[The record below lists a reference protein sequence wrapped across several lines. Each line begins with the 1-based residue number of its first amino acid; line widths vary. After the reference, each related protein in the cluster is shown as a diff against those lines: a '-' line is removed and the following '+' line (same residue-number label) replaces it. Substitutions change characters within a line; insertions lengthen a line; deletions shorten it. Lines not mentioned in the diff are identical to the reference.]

1 MPAHDSRSRRA
12 HSRREAEVD
21 HIVATLHTYGGVLT
35 RARLRELCGAAHW
48 SEPGFESALAL
59 AVSNG
64 RVRSLG
70 GGLYEVIDHHE
81 EV

>member
-21 HIVATLHTYGGVLT
+21 HIVATLRTYGGVLT
-35 RARLRELCGAAHW
+35 RTRLAELCGAAHW
-48 SEPGFESALAL
+48 SDPGFTPALAL
-59 AVSNG
+59 AVSSG
-64 RVRSLG
+64 QVKALG
-70 GGLYEVIDHHE
+70 GGLYEATDPYQ